1 LTKVV
6 LTVANDLKG
15 HDKLDLVFQPR
26 SHGASE
32 KWLQC
37 LRSVQNRA
45 PWKWGYTATTDDLSR
60 IESRIRKAILD
71 SSVLSSYLSEFIHD
85 TDVVVTQDV
94 INSTHRF
101 VEDHA
106 DQAAWHLQLHNDIH
120 YWEGIQKGNANP
132 SWRKI
137 MWNPPG
143 EYIDFSPDDYLLYG
157 TESCDNFLMQDFAHV
172 GRDPF
177 NSYTFRDDQKLENSC
192 VIQHAV
198 TSGFKWILKDDS
210 ENYTAHEVGF
220 RKWVQ
225 SNWHH
230 FGSAG
235 LTDQYDP
242 RLCFGR
248 MILADGTEDYTKLG
262 ARYKF
267 ILKVTV
273 TE

>member
-1 LTKVV
+1 MNKVILTSAK
-6 LTVANDLKG
+6 DLKG
-15 HDKLDLVFQPR
+15 HEKLDLIFNVR
-26 SHGASE
+26 DHGAAQ
-32 KWLQC
+32 KWIQC
-37 LRSVQNRA
+37 LNTVTHRA
-45 PWKWGYTATTDDLSR
+45 PWKWGYTASTDDLAR
-60 IESRIRKAILD
+60 ITDRIKNA
-71 SSVLSSYLSEFIHD
+71 VLTSELADTYLSEYVQNGDIH
-85 TDVVVTQDV
+85 VTQDV
-94 INSTHRF
+94 VNATHRY

-106 DQAAWHLQLHNDIH
+106 DKAAWHLQLHNDIH

-143 EYIDFSPDDYLLYG
+143 DYIDFSSDDYLLYS

-177 NSYTFRDDQKLENSC
+177 NSYTFRDDQKLQNSC

-210 ENYTAHEVGF
+210 ENYTAHETEF
-220 RKWVQ
+220 RKWIK

-235 LTDQYDP
+235 LSDQYDP

-248 MILADGTEDYTKLG
+248 MILADGAEDYTALDPS
-262 ARYKF
+262 YKF
-267 ILKVTV
+267 ILKVAITG
-273 TE
+273 